1 MDKPNLIFVVFDTL
15 RADYLG
21 CYGNKRIYTP
31 NFDAFAGESVIFDN
45 VYPESL
51 PTIPVRRG
59 LHTGR
64 RCYPFRDYQILKW
77 CPIKLPGWQPVS
89 NNEDTIAENLV
100 NNGYY
105 TGFITDTSA
114 YFTPGMNFTR
124 GFLQWEFIRG
134 VEGSIYH
141 SPSRVT
147 SEILKKYGGD
157 INKLNKPYP
166 KYFTLNA
173 AANLSDVYSEE
184 DTTTAQVF
192 LRAMRFIDENRVFKP
207 LFLFIDC
214 FIPHEPW
221 KAPDSYLEMYY
232 NNPDYN
238 GRTFL
243 HTKYGP
249 VDTQMTEEEFKH
261 TVAHYCGLV
270 SMADTWFGY
279 FIQKVKRLG
288 LWENS
293 VIVVLSDH
301 GTNFAE
307 NPERVIGK
315 PHYALYPAVM
325 KVPLM
330 IHVPGM
336 KTSRR
341 CKHLLYNIDATATI
355 YTLAGI
361 EKKILLDGKDLTS
374 LMRKN
379 QEEGRQYLTCRY
391 GDSVW
396 YRDTN
401 HWVIMNIKGQARSV
415 FDIKKD
421 PECMYNIVSD
431 SGKIIEKAWKFILK
445 DAEGQLPDYT
455 DLIEETDALG
465 ERVWKKRNS

>member
-1 MDKPNLIFVVFDTL
+1 
-15 RADYLG
+15 
-21 CYGNKRIYTP
+21 
-31 NFDAFAGESVIFDN
+31 
-45 VYPESL
+45 
-51 PTIPVRRG
+51 
-59 LHTGR
+59 
-64 RCYPFRDYQILKW
+64 
-77 CPIKLPGWQPVS
+77 
-89 NNEDTIAENLV
+89 
-100 NNGYY
+100 
-105 TGFITDTSA
+105 
-114 YFTPGMNFTR
+114 
-124 GFLQWEFIRG
+124 
-134 VEGSIYH
+134 
-141 SPSRVT
+141 
-147 SEILKKYGGD
+147 
-157 INKLNKPYP
+157 
-166 KYFTLNA
+166 LNA